1 MTAPPPPAAWSVDIA
16 LRMRRYLALKIIG
29 VSAVTGL
36 FFIGY
41 LHLLHHPAYPVTVM
55 PATALDH
62 LIPFSPQALF
72 VYLSLWLYVGVGPG
86 LQASLL
92 ELFVYGLWIAA
103 MCVCGLAIFYFWPTE
118 VPPLPHDIAAFP
130 GFAMLQAVDAA
141 GNACPSL
148 HVAAATFTV
157 VRVAELLRRAA
168 APAWLQVINAA
179 WFVAIVYSTL
189 AIKQHVA
196 LDAVAG
202 ALLGVAF
209 ALPSLRWR
217 PAARRRTQRADVPTA
232 ATVV

>member
-1 MTAPPPPAAWSVDIA
+1 
-16 LRMRRYLALKIIG
+16 
-29 VSAVTGL
+29 
-36 FFIGY
+36 
-41 LHLLHHPAYPVTVM
+41 
-55 PATALDH
+55 
-62 LIPFSPQALF
+62 
-72 VYLSLWLYVGVGPG
+72 
-86 LQASLL
+86 
-92 ELFVYGLWIAA
+92 AA

-118 VPPLPHDIAAFP
+118 VPPLPHDIAALP

-157 VRVAELLRRAA
+157 VRVAELLRHAV
-168 APAWLQVINAA
+168 APAWLQLINAA

-217 PAARRRTQRADVPTA
+217 PAARRTAQRADVPTA

>member
-1 MTAPPPPAAWSVDIA
+1 MPTSPPPAAWSVDIVQ
-16 LRMRRYLALKIIG
+16 RMRRYLALKIIG

-36 FFIGY
+36 FFVAY
-41 LHLLHHPAYPVTVM
+41 LHLLHHPAYAVTVM
-55 PATALDH
+55 PATALDRM
-62 LIPFSPQALF
+62 IPFSPQALF
-72 VYLSLWLYVGVGPG
+72 VYLSLWIYVGVGPG
-86 LQASLL
+86 LQASLR
-92 ELFVYGLWIAA
+92 ELFVYGVWIAA
-103 MCVCGLAIFYFWPTE
+103 MCLCGLAIFYFWPTE

-148 HVAAATFTV
+148 HVAAATFTA
-157 VRVAELLRRAA
+157 VRVAELLQRAA
-168 APAWLQVINAA
+168 APAWPQLINAA

-196 LDAVAG
+196 LDAAAG

-217 PAARRRTQRADVPTA
+217 PVAPRRAQRADVPTA
-232 ATVV
+232 AAVV